1 MGFDITSI
9 LEFNPPTYACP
20 ACRGLFRQV
29 ESDRSVT
36 KTDDPWSYGQRCP
49 VCRSLFVEDEWTKE
63 KYASRWLQREG
74 HSINHGKQLMD
85 HSRTLAT
92 LLHSARGR
100 PALAQS
106 GVGGAPPWPT
116 TRLLFE
122 VLARARHFVHFTT
135 YGISHVMVGA
145 LKVTSMRVPVY
156 GFASNVDANT
166 RVELVEMTSEAP
178 NLHAKVIPST
188 TPAQD
193 APHQKLIIVD
203 GLLAF
208 KGSAN
213 LTNSGLR
220 KADRGLD
227 ISEVVTD
234 YEQVTALN
242 NKYFAPVW
250 KRITV
255 GDADTIL
262 MDGPPF

>member
-1 MGFDITSI
+1 MAGFDIKSI
-9 LEFNPPTYACP
+9 LDFNPPTYACP
-20 ACRGLFRQV
+20 ACRGLFRRVLQ
-29 ESDRSVT
+29 ERRRDD
-36 KTDDPWSYGQRCP
+36 KTDPWAFDQRCP
-49 VCRSLFVEDEWTKE
+49 VCRSLFVEDEWTQE
-63 KYASRWLQREG
+63 KDAWRWLQKEG
-74 HSINHGKQLMD
+74 HSINHGKELMQ
-85 HSRTLAT
+85 HSRVLAT
-92 LLHSARGR
+92 LLREAEGKPGSEWTACK
-100 PALAQS
+100 
-106 GVGGAPPWPT
+106 PWPT

-122 VLARARHFVHFTT
+122 VLSRARHFVHFTT
-135 YGISHVMVGA
+135 YGISHVMIGA

-166 RVELVEMTSEAP
+166 RVELTEMTDEAP
-178 NLHAKVIPST
+178 KLHAKVIPSST
-188 TPAQD
+188 AAQD

-213 LTNSGLR
+213 LTNTGLR

-234 YEQVTALN
+234 YEQVTSLN

-255 GDADTIL
+255 GNRDEIL
-262 MDGPPF
+262 MDGAPF

>member
-9 LEFNPPTYACP
+9 LDFNPPQFACP
-20 ACRGLFRQV
+20 ACRGLFRDV
-29 ESDRSVT
+29 EHDYT
-36 KTDDPWSYGQRCP
+36 AAKPDDPYAYDQLCP
-49 VCRSLFVEDEWTKE
+49 VCQSVFVKDEWSQE
-63 KYASRWLQREG
+63 KFAWRWLRTQG
-74 HSINHGKQLMD
+74 HAINHGKELMD
-85 HSRTLAT
+85 HSR
-92 LLHSARGR
+92 G
-100 PALAQS
+100 LAQLLRSAEGTPASSS
-106 GVGGAPPWPT
+106 GFFGRDPWPT

-135 YGISHVMVGA
+135 YGISHVMIGA

-156 GFASNVDANT
+156 GFASNVMDSA
-166 RVELVEMTSEAP
+166 RVELTEMPAEAP
-178 NLHAKVIPST
+178 KFHVKVVPSST
-188 TPAQD
+188 MAQD
-193 APHQKLIIVD
+193 APHQKLIVVD

-213 LTNSGLR
+213 LTSAGLR

-234 YEQVTALN
+234 YEQVTQLN

-250 KRITV
+250 KRLTV
-255 GDADTIL
+255 GDSQEIL